1 MRPRVVWVVEVD
13 DTVDV
18 VCVNIDVRVH
28 VVVDLEV
35 VVDVAVTTVV
45 DVLMMP

>member
-1 MRPRVVWVVEVD
+1 MRPRVVQVVEVD

-18 VCVNIDVRVH
+18 VCVDVDVRVY

-45 DVLMMP
+45 DVSMMP